1 VFEVNCLT
9 SRLTKKYFICLTE
22 ATYAFGKLE
31 LIRIYQDM
39 SRMVLHELAAYLRKI
54 KMEKPHFDLSDDDN
68 FKTAVRTL
76 NVFDK
81 KINYLIQRG
90 FK

>member
-1 VFEVNCLT
+1 M
-9 SRLTKKYFICLTE
+9 SRL
-22 ATYAFGKLE
+22 
-31 LIRIYQDM
+31 
-39 SRMVLHELAAYLRKI
+39 VLYELAAYLRKI

-68 FKTAVRTL
+68 FKTTVRGL